1 MTKVEPSDGLPVKSG
16 EMTNFNALPNSS
28 QMENI
33 STLFGN
39 MRTLLGANQEGNHL
53 LAKQTDLTKIGN
65 PMVRAPNLK
74 YPEDT
79 EVSPADIAPGKQQG
93 GSLPLTNE
101 IRVVWNQSKGGLPFD
116 KSENL
121 RFPSF
126 LLKFFLEVR
135 DVRYLPK
142 DFRCTVIKRHGPRY
156 SLKLIVLNNLA

>member
-16 EMTNFNALPNSS
+16 EMTNFNALPSS
-28 QMENI
+28 IQMENI
-33 STLFGN
+33 STLSGN
-39 MRTLLGANQEGNHL
+39 MRIMLRANQEGNHL

-65 PMVRAPNLK
+65 PMVGAPNSK

-79 EVSPADIAPGKQQG
+79 KVSFAHIAPGKQQG

-116 KSENL
+116 KYENL

-126 LLKFFLEVR
+126 LLKFFL
-135 DVRYLPK
+135 
-142 DFRCTVIKRHGPRY
+142 VI
-156 SLKLIVLNNLA
+156 